1 MNWTDTVVDCEEEDA
16 FGVSVS
22 VVFQAFPE
30 QKEPSLENVI
40 LSYSYSGSPEYARQ
54 SSSKLSLKESKSS
67 GTYKSKPH

>member
-1 MNWTDTVVDCEEEDA
+1 MLDCEEEDA

-40 LSYSYSGSPEYARQ
+40 LSHSYLGPQNMLASHL
-54 SSSKLSLKESKSS
+54 LSFL
-67 GTYKSKPH
+67 